1 MARLTNKKI
10 AKKAAK
16 ATKRVAAKKG
26 KAAAR

>member
-16 ATKRVAAKKG
+16 AIKRVAAKKAG
-26 KAAAR
+26 KAR